1 MCVVVMCSAPSLFQP
16 FFVGWILS
24 IRFRVDHVQAQQTQT
39 EPVADEDAP
48 QVPLH
53 CTAADTTTMDM
64 NTDRTMREFAAKL
77 ELLMSKCNKA
87 EFDGQSQEHISSLKD
102 LARELGSQEYQRR
115 VDELCSRMED
125 AVGDLPLSSRATKA
139 GAWVIHTSKKPL
151 SMYDAEMWQK
161 AFPLLFP
168 YGDGVYGLPRR
179 RHMTFQQWASYML
192 TRTELS
198 YTCDPSENE
207 STSIPDDS
215 QSERPGGTA
224 SAAGS

>member
-1 MCVVVMCSAPSLFQP
+1 
-16 FFVGWILS
+16 
-24 IRFRVDHVQAQQTQT
+24 
-39 EPVADEDAP
+39 
-48 QVPLH
+48 
-53 CTAADTTTMDM
+53 M

-87 EFDGQSQEHISSLKD
+87 DFDGQSQEQISSLKD

-125 AVGDLPLSSRATKA
+125 AVSDLSLSSRATKA
-139 GAWVIHTSKKPL
+139 GAWVIHTGKKPL

-179 RHMTFQQWASYML
+179 RHMTFQQWASYMI

-198 YTCDPSENE
+198 YTCDPPEDGSN
-207 STSIPDDS
+207 SIPGDS
-215 QSERPGGTA
+215 QSEAMHSGRCPEAAIQGDARREQQGDARREQQGDAQCFRAGT
-224 SAAGS
+224 